1 MGFIATTNTT
11 MSGYICCF
19 SNASM
24 PGILFVLAS
33 YECPAICLSEVNIS
47 ALPTPYR
54 FEVSK
59 KIATNLHQKEKSLHH
74 VLEQNSQ
81 SSDLVVGFYRV
92 SLIEVNAYLDLM
104 DGEPASL

>member
-1 MGFIATTNTT
+1 

-24 PGILFVLAS
+24 PGILYVMATH
-33 YECPAICLSEVNIS
+33 ECPAICLSEVNIS

-59 KIATNLHQKEKSLHH
+59 KIATNLHQKEKSLHN
-74 VLEQNSQ
+74 VLDQNTQ
-81 SSDLVVGFYRV
+81 SSDLAIGFYRV
-92 SLIEVNAYLDLM
+92 SLTEVRAYLDLM
-104 DGEPASL
+104 DGETASL